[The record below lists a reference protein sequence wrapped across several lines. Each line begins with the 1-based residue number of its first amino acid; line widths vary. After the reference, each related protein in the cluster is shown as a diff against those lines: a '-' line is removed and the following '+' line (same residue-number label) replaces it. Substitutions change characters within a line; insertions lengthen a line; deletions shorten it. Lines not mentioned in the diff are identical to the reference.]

1 MERVRERG
9 DLDAAAT
16 LHRKHAG
23 ASGDRQVGRGVPK
36 ARRAKTVDGGGG
48 PAPLQMPEHDLTSL
62 DAGALLDVPREDR
75 ADRALVEAD
84 MAERVA
90 VDRGLRLEAVDLGGL
105 GHDDEDVEVPER
117 APALHRARDVV
128 ARHPDLGDEDEVR
141 AAGETAERRDPA
153 GVAAHGLDDDDAVVR
168 ARGRAQAIERVGDD
182 RDRGIEADAEVRLRE
197 VVVHGLRHADDRD
210 ALLVEPLRH
219 AQRVVAA
226 DRDER
231 VEAEPADAVEDGAPA
246 RVILS
251 WIGARGPED
260 RAALAEYRGDVA
272 RHEHARRGL
281 AEEAGPAV
289 PDPERLVPERGRA
302 EDDGADRGVEP
313 GCVATAGEDA
323 DPHERKCEPSAHR
336 ATGPRLEGVEVL
348 LAREN
353 GFCFGVKK
361 AVELTEAAAE
371 TGKPVYNLGQV
382 VHNPKISERLAARG
396 VTVIKDPAE
405 AKEGVIVI
413 RAHGVPPETRAK
425 IEAQGLECVDATCS
439 LVLRAQRFTKQ
450 LADEGYTVIILGTPE
465 HPEVVGL
472 RGFAPNAI
480 VVETK
485 DEWEKLPR
493 MKKAGV
499 VSQSTQPP
507 WAFKDLVAHVAEIAQ
522 ETKVFNTVCPVT
534 VKRQHAASELAE
546 QVRTIIVVGGKNS
559 ANTRELVNL
568 AKMQGRNAYHIEH
581 ADELRPEWL
590 AGETRVGLIGGCS
603 TPMDTLIEVKE
614 RAEAIAA

>member
-1 MERVRERG
+1 M
-9 DLDAAAT
+9 
-16 LHRKHAG
+16 
-23 ASGDRQVGRGVPK
+23 
-36 ARRAKTVDGGGG
+36 
-48 PAPLQMPEHDLTSL
+48 
-62 DAGALLDVPREDR
+62 
-75 ADRALVEAD
+75 
-84 MAERVA
+84 
-90 VDRGLRLEAVDLGGL
+90 
-105 GHDDEDVEVPER
+105 
-117 APALHRARDVV
+117 
-128 ARHPDLGDEDEVR
+128 
-141 AAGETAERRDPA
+141 
-153 GVAAHGLDDDDAVVR
+153 
-168 ARGRAQAIERVGDD
+168 
-182 RDRGIEADAEVRLRE
+182 
-197 VVVHGLRHADDRD
+197 
-210 ALLVEPLRH
+210 
-219 AQRVVAA
+219 
-226 DRDER
+226 
-231 VEAEPADAVEDGAPA
+231 
-246 RVILS
+246 
-251 WIGARGPED
+251 
-260 RAALAEYRGDVA
+260 
-272 RHEHARRGL
+272 
-281 AEEAGPAV
+281 
-289 PDPERLVPERGRA
+289 
-302 EDDGADRGVEP
+302 
-313 GCVATAGEDA
+313 
-323 DPHERKCEPSAHR
+323 
-336 ATGPRLEGVEVL
+336 EVL

-507 WAFKDLVAHVAEIAQ
+507 WAFKDLVAHVAEVAQ

>member
-1 MERVRERG
+1 
-9 DLDAAAT
+9 
-16 LHRKHAG
+16 
-23 ASGDRQVGRGVPK
+23 
-36 ARRAKTVDGGGG
+36 
-48 PAPLQMPEHDLTSL
+48 
-62 DAGALLDVPREDR
+62 
-75 ADRALVEAD
+75 
-84 MAERVA
+84 
-90 VDRGLRLEAVDLGGL
+90 
-105 GHDDEDVEVPER
+105 
-117 APALHRARDVV
+117 
-128 ARHPDLGDEDEVR
+128 
-141 AAGETAERRDPA
+141 
-153 GVAAHGLDDDDAVVR
+153 
-168 ARGRAQAIERVGDD
+168 
-182 RDRGIEADAEVRLRE
+182 
-197 VVVHGLRHADDRD
+197 
-210 ALLVEPLRH
+210 
-219 AQRVVAA
+219 
-226 DRDER
+226 
-231 VEAEPADAVEDGAPA
+231 
-246 RVILS
+246 
-251 WIGARGPED
+251 
-260 RAALAEYRGDVA
+260 
-272 RHEHARRGL
+272 
-281 AEEAGPAV
+281 
-289 PDPERLVPERGRA
+289 
-302 EDDGADRGVEP
+302 
-313 GCVATAGEDA
+313 
-323 DPHERKCEPSAHR
+323 
-336 ATGPRLEGVEVL
+336 VEVL

-353 GFCFGVKK
+353 GVCFGVKK

-485 DEWEKLPR
+485 NEWEKLPR